1 MTVNK
6 LPSWV
11 KHMLQNLSG
20 YQALTFSSKQS
31 MPDDLFWMQNDSF
44 LHLITALED
53 IEEDEKL

>member
-1 MTVNK
+1 MKQKQDGSVEMTVNK

-31 MPDDLFWMQNDSF
+31 MPDDLF
-44 LHLITALED
+44 
-53 IEEDEKL
+53 